1 MAAQPL
7 TNEEIENCRIAFA
20 KFDKDGSGSISD
32 YELKTMLQCKRE
44 SHRWPSPRAHSA
56 LLGRLDPAVV
66 LSHP

>member
-44 SHRWPSPRAHSA
+44 RHR
-56 LLGRLDPAVV
+56 
-66 LSHP
+66 